1 MSTALVHAVLC
12 VAPAL
17 ALWVVLVLGRYP
29 GERAV
34 AALAA
39 LAGRGRGRRQA
50 APARRGPLAAARRRA
65 ADPIACSLAGRAP
78 PAATAVTWFVP
89 QT

>member
-1 MSTALVHAVLC
+1 VSTALVHAVLC

-39 LAGRGRGRRQA
+39 LAGR
-50 APARRGPLAAARRRA
+50 
-65 ADPIACSLAGRAP
+65 AP